1 MNELFLPVIAILLA
15 AIGYF
20 IKRIFDRSELTGAD
34 VADMKPK
41 LNVLW
46 VAINDIKPKV
56 DVLWANVNEMKPKVD
71 VLWVE
76 WTDMKSKLGALWADK
91 YAPAHSQRQ
100 LNDRGNAVFYESG
113 IKEIIDAKKSDLF
126 IIVKEKDLQ
135 NPYDAEMFIAQIM
148 TELPTRFPDT
158 VEKLKEGAF
167 RTGVDINTVL
177 FVGSIYLRDL
187 LFSDLGFSEGVPPSH
202 L

>member
-34 VADMKPK
+34 VA
-41 LNVLW
+41 
-46 VAINDIKPKV
+46 
-56 DVLWANVNEMKPKVD
+56 
-71 VLWVE
+71 
-76 WTDMKSKLGALWADK
+76 DMKSKLGALWADK

-126 IIVKEKDLQ
+126 KIVKEKDLQ